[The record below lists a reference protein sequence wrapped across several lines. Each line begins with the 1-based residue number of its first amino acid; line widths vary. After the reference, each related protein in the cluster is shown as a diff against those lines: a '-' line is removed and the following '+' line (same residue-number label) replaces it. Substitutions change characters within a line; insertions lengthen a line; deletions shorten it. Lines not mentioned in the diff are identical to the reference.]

1 LLCAALFLP
10 PPCNSAV
17 AMPVVA
23 VFEELQ
29 ELLLAREEALTMWEE
44 KTGIL
49 ERALTKVGANLDVEW
64 IKAEATQKEYL

>member
-1 LLCAALFLP
+1 
-10 PPCNSAV
+10 
-17 AMPVVA
+17 MPAVA

-29 ELLLAREEALTMWEE
+29 ELLLTREEALTMWEE